1 MKERLITQPQTVF
14 DQSHYVSLM
23 EARGETMRRL
33 VEELKRTL
41 NLATALDVGC
51 GVGFF
56 AKTLHDLGLRVCG
69 FDGRIENVE
78 EARRRYPGI
87 PFEQGNIENGEIR
100 KLGEFDLVL
109 CFGLVYHL
117 ENPLAAMRH
126 LRALT
131 GKGLLL
137 ESMCFPEERPWM
149 LLREEP
155 SSEDQ
160 SLTNIAFYA
169 TEGCLVKMLYRAGFP
184 QVYRLEQ
191 LPEHDD
197 FWETRE
203 HVRRRTI
210 LFASP
215 QPVSLPGLKLMTE
228 PREFSD
234 PWQRVLGPSASIP
247 RRIKR
252 FLRKPMGQ
260 KYLSLANRLRRQFP
274 GVPLPLRLP
283 FGAWWIAKQSVI
295 DDELFSGRFESR
307 EMRFVARFL
316 QRGMTVLDIGAHQGL
331 YTLLASK
338 CVGNGGRVLAFE
350 PSPRERKQLFL
361 HLRVNRCANVKVL
374 PFALG
379 NETSEAEFFLVD
391 GNETG
396 CNSLRPPAVNQPTH
410 KIHVGVRRL
419 DEVVRQEGVESVDF
433 IKLDVEGGE
442 LAVLRGATGLLEGR
456 PRPVILAEVQD
467 IRTQPWG
474 YQAKEIIQL
483 LRAKGFRWFA
493 LGADGALEDLDTSQN
508 SFDGNFVALPE
519 ELEAKSSITNSRQNL
534 FEAGAGAL

>member
-1 MKERLITQPQTVF
+1 MKERVSTRPQTVF

-33 VEELKRTL
+33 VEELKRIL
-41 NLATALDVGC
+41 NLATALDAGC

-69 FDGRIENVE
+69 FDGRSENVE

-87 PFEQGNIENGEIR
+87 PFEQGNIENTEIR

-137 ESMCFPEERPWM
+137 ESMCFPEGRPWM

-160 SLTNIAFYA
+160 SLTNTAFYA

-197 FWETRE
+197 FRETRE

-215 QPVSLPGLKLMTE
+215 QPVLLPGLRLMTE

-234 PWQRVLGPSASIP
+234 PWQRARGAASVS
-247 RRIKR
+247 RRVR
-252 FLRKPMGQ
+252 QFLSRPMGQ
-260 KYLSLANRLRRQFP
+260 KYVRLANRLRRRFP
-274 GVPLPLRLP
+274 AVPVPLRLP
-283 FGAWWIAKQSVI
+283 FGAWWIAKQGVI
-295 DDELFSGRFESR
+295 DDALFSGGFESR
-307 EMRFVARFL
+307 EMRFVERFL
-316 QRGMTVLDIGAHQGL
+316 QRGMTVLDIGAHHGL

-396 CNSLRPPAVNQPTH
+396 CNSLRPPAVNQPTR
-410 KIHVGVRRL
+410 KIQVAVRRL
-419 DEVVRQEGVESVDF
+419 DEVVQQEGVENVDF

-442 LAVLRGATGLLEGR
+442 LAVLLGATRLLER
-456 PRPVILAEVQD
+456 EPRPVILAEVQD
-467 IRTQPWG
+467 IRTEPWG
-474 YQAKEIIQL
+474 YGAKMILEILSERGYKWHEIS
-483 LRAKGFRWFA
+483 G
-493 LGADGALEDLDTSQN
+493 DGTLTVLN
-508 SFDGNFVALPE
+508 SNAEKFDGNFVAVPE
-519 ELEAKSSITNSRQNL
+519 EKVPLHV
-534 FEAGAGAL
+534 G